1 MKLRNWHTL
10 RRAAAAG
17 AVLLAAATPASS
29 GAEQESITIEGLT
42 KAGWQVAGYTSAFDN
57 RSAFILFR
65 HPSESRLVQCLAGY
79 DVTRS
84 PRVYTHCYELR

>member
-1 MKLRNWHTL
+1 MKVRNWRTL
-10 RRAAAAG
+10 ERAAAAG
-17 AVLLAAATPASS
+17 VAMLASLASISSAPA
-29 GAEQESITIEGLT
+29 EEKITIESLT

-65 HPSESRLVQCLAGY
+65 HPSEQHLVQCLAGY
-79 DVTRS
+79 DVTRN